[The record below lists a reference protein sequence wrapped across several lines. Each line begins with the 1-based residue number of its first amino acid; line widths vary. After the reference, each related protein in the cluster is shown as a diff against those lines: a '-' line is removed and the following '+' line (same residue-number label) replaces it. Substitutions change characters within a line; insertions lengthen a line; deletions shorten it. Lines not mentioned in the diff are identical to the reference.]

1 MNALLLAIILGNRK
15 PKSNTMTNAIEL
27 LKHVE
32 LFKHLTDVQLTELA
46 DQAREIKFR
55 KHAILMTEGDIGE
68 SMYVISTGSVKVY
81 VSDDEG
87 RELVLYEQGSGAV
100 IGDIALLDDE
110 PRSASVSTLEA
121 STALMIG
128 KQVFLDC
135 LRSSPEMAINIIRS
149 LTQRLRDATEGS
161 RSLALDNV
169 YRRLVDKLQEL
180 GEGESPESLTL
191 AKKYS
196 YQELGNMIGA
206 SREMVGKVMAEL
218 IKGEYIEIVDGKI
231 QIRRK
236 LPRNW

>member
-1 MNALLLAIILGNRK
+1 
-15 PKSNTMTNAIEL
+15 MTNAIEL
-27 LKHVE
+27 LKQVD
-32 LFKHLTDVQLTELA
+32 LFKHLTEEHITELA
-46 DQAREIKFR
+46 AQAREISFR
-55 KHAILMTEGDIGE
+55 KHAVLMTEGDTGE
-68 SMYVISTGSVKVY
+68 SMYVISSGSVKVY

-87 RELVLYEQGSGAV
+87 RELVLHQEGAGAV
-100 IGDIALLDDE
+100 IGDISLLDDE
-110 PRSASVSTLEA
+110 PRSASVSTLEP

-128 KQVFLDC
+128 KQAFLDC
-135 LRSSPEMAINIIRS
+135 LRHSPEMAINIIRS
-149 LTQRLRDATEGS
+149 LTQRLREATEGS

-169 YRRLVDKLQEL
+169 YRRLADKLQEL
-180 GEGESPESLTL
+180 GEGDQAESLRL

-218 IKGEYIEIVDGKI
+218 VKGEYIELVDGKI